1 MYSVN
6 FLQVVKKGVP
16 LLFLFLFCAP
26 VENKDKGKLYD
37 AYYNTGLSF
46 LQVGDYSSAIE
57 NFMKAENI
65 RKDDP
70 KLYNA
75 MGLAYMGKGLL
86 KEAESYFEKALKL
99 NPDYSEAR
107 NNLGVVLYQMRRYDE
122 AIREFERVLSDVLYK
137 TPQQAYLNLGLV
149 YFAKGEMRRALFYFK
164 KAISIDPNFALAYAN
179 LGFTYF
185 ELKSY
190 DEAEE
195 NLEQAKELLKKMP
208 GAELNLAEVNLY
220 LGRINLIKRNYNRA
234 VEFFEEVIRLA
245 PGTNMEREAKEKIK
259 QIKGG
264 R

>member
-1 MYSVN
+1 MYWVN
-6 FLQVVKKGVP
+6 FLQAVKKGFP
-16 LLFLFLFCAP
+16 ALFLFLLCAP
-26 VENKDKGKLYD
+26 IEDKEKGKLYD

-46 LQVGDYSSAIE
+46 MQVGDYSSAIE
-57 NFMKAENI
+57 NFMKAESI

-86 KEAESYFEKALKL
+86 KEAESCFEKALKL

-107 NNLGVVLYQMRRYDE
+107 NNFGVVLYQMGRYDE

-149 YFAKGEMRRALFYFK
+149 YFAKGEMRRAVFYFK
-164 KAISIDPNFALAYAN
+164 KAISLDPGFALAHAN

-195 NLEQAKELLKKMP
+195 SLERAKELLRKMP
-208 GAELNLAEVNLY
+208 GSELNLAEVNLY
-220 LGRINLIKRNYNRA
+220 LGRINLLKRNYRRA
-234 VEFFEEVIRLA
+234 AEFFEEVITLA
-245 PGTNMEREAKEKIK
+245 PGTNMEREAREKIK

>member
-1 MYSVN
+1 MCLVN
-6 FLQVVKKGVP
+6 FWQVVKRGFP
-16 LLFLFLFCAP
+16 AIFLFFCAP
-26 VENKDKGKLYD
+26 IDNKDKGRLYD

-46 LQVGDYSSAIE
+46 MQVGDYSSAIE

-86 KEAESYFEKALKL
+86 NESEFYLKKALKL

-107 NNLGVVLYQMRRYDE
+107 NNLGVVLYQMGRYDE
-122 AIREFERVLSDVLYK
+122 AIREFEKVLSDVLYK

-149 YFAKGEMRRALFYFK
+149 YFAKGDMRRAVFYFK
-164 KAISIDPNFALAYAN
+164 KAISIDPGFALAHAN

-190 DEAEE
+190 DEAKES
-195 NLEQAKELLKKMP
+195 LERASELLKKMP
-208 GAELNLAEVNLY
+208 GSEINLAEVALY
-220 LGRINLIKRNYNRA
+220 LGRIYLIKKNYKKA
-234 VEFFEEVIRLA
+234 VEFFEEVIKLA
-245 PGTNMEREAKEKIK
+245 PGTNMEKEAKEKIK
-259 QIKGG
+259 EIKGG